1 MARGSPIRSGGS
13 TPGRSSGS
21 ARSRR
26 WSSGT
31 RTCPSSP
38 CCSTRPPRPATCWR
52 RRDAEDAE
60 PLDPTRLRGLSPDGA
75 ARLALRLHPSAS
87 FLESRWPVDRV
98 WRANQPGADPD
109 AVVDLDAGGVRLEVR
124 RLGDDVVFRSLAA
137 ATYAFRSALAAG
149 GNLERAVEAAQ
160 AAGPEFDLTQ
170 TLRELLDD
178 GLVVGSSAPRSRM
191 GAG

>member
-1 MARGSPIRSGGS
+1 M
-13 TPGRSSGS
+13 
-21 ARSRR
+21 
-26 WSSGT
+26 
-31 RTCPSSP
+31 
-38 CCSTRPPRPATCWR
+38 
-52 RRDAEDAE
+52 
-60 PLDPTRLRGLSPDGA
+60 
-75 ARLALRLHPSAS
+75 
-87 FLESRWPVDRV
+87 DRV

-149 GNLERAVEAAQ
+149 GDLERAVEAAQ

-178 GLVVGSSAPRSRM
+178 GLVVGSSAPRSRV
-191 GAG
+191 GA